1 MLLRIIN
8 FYKFY
13 TNLEIYLF
21 KKKYKM
27 EIITVLFNKNTL
39 FFFLNLMILIQ
50 DPQLFPFI
58 LSILDEIF

>member
-1 MLLRIIN
+1 
-8 FYKFY
+8 
-13 TNLEIYLF
+13 
-21 KKKYKM
+21 M